1 MSDSS
6 DAENEVI
13 EKTLKNVEF
22 IQTMIDSTAKLLLG
36 LRNECAATND
46 LTQNEIREQESKLLK
61 LFSKQLVQTTKADP
75 QHTQEKLSG
84 YPKTDQ
90 WLTVVGLPEN
100 AVQEILKREIK
111 LGTLLEM
118 TEEEVQSLLQ
128 RFNTAEEDITKLNT
142 ALRNL
147 KIWTGR
153 ELHGGLGESDI
164 ELHWTR
170 YRSPSSSPYNS
181 SPNNP
186 SSGRPSTSSETSQL
200 LPTPPHSTPSS
211 PSPVHQ
217 ERQNR

>member
-100 AVQEILKREIK
+100 AVQEILKRDIK

-128 RFNTAEEDITKLNT
+128 RLNTAEDDITKLNT

-147 KIWTGR
+147 KIWTG
-153 ELHGGLGESDI
+153 
-164 ELHWTR
+164 
-170 YRSPSSSPYNS
+170 NFFC
-181 SPNNP
+181 
-186 SSGRPSTSSETSQL
+186 
-200 LPTPPHSTPSS
+200 
-211 PSPVHQ
+211 PVTNKIFYKDCPKNVNMVHVL
-217 ERQNR
+217 